1 MAHSSRKD
9 SQQSSNLPENYFDK
23 ILIGQQKSTKI
34 VSKVLEEIITNGAQ
48 ILHTKYIMSQIVP
61 YASTTLARELVMN
74 ASWALE
80 PIGPNDIIAEPDE
93 DLEIPPIDEWAGGVL
108 PVRSAAATGLRASA
122 PPPRDTIKSSTSSSN
137 RPHLVSSQKSQA
149 LTEQQKND
157 VNTRSTAAA
166 ITHRS
171 RGVTSNSN
179 AQKEVKKKPKPQVSE
194 AVAIT
199 KAFEEAKKKTAVSM
213 KAVTVDSDFTV
224 IQINEPKGL
233 PPALIVPKVT
243 TKRSAKVEQQQVVQR
258 TVARPRITR
267 PQTTTKKRSLPKL
280 IEPDQPIF
288 DEEIAEI
295 SYSDKFVPAPGVTFK
310 DGSTVKSRAQQ
321 ANPNQMTRAQYEAYL
336 EEMKKC

>member
-1 MAHSSRKD
+1 MAHSSRKE
-9 SQQSSNLPENYFDK
+9 SNQAPQVPENYYDNL
-23 ILIGQQKSTKI
+23 LITQQKPTNI
-34 VSKVLEEIITNGAQ
+34 IHDILEQIISDGAR
-48 ILHTKYIMSQIVP
+48 ILHTKYLISQIIP
-61 YASTTLARELVMN
+61 YASKNLARELVMN

-80 PIGPNDIIAEPDE
+80 PIGPNDVVAEPDE

-108 PVRSAAATGLRASA
+108 PVRSAEATGLRASA
-122 PPPRDTIKSSTSSSN
+122 PPPREPTTKSSTTASSIRNAHSIPQN
-137 RPHLVSSQKSQA
+137 TEKPRVSQPESKSTTSQLS
-149 LTEQQKND
+149 
-157 VNTRSTAAA
+157 
-166 ITHRS
+166 HRS
-171 RGVTSNSN
+171 RGPNK
-179 AQKEVKKKPKPQVSE
+179 QEKEPPKKKPKPPVSE

-199 KAFEEAKKKTAVSM
+199 RAFEEAKKKTAVSM

-224 IQINEPKGL
+224 IQISEPKGL

-243 TKRSAKVEQQQVVQR
+243 TKRATRSDQQATSVQR
-258 TVARPRITR
+258 AAPRTIVRPK
-267 PQTTTKKRSLPKL
+267 PQAQQKKRQMPKL
-280 IEPDQPIF
+280 IEPDVPIF